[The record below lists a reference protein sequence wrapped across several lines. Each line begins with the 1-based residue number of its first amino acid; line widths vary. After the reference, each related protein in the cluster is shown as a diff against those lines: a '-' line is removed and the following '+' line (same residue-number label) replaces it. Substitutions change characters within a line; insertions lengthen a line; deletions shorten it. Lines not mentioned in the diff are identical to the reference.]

1 MKIKA
6 TVKKRIAG
14 LAFILFYLALLFAMF
29 FVSAGKLD
37 FPSAWISL
45 SMYSLTSI
53 INVFTVD
60 PELISERLQ
69 LGGEK
74 VNRKDQILASIS
86 YLFLFPTT
94 IIVAGLDLGR
104 FGWTQSFPVVIQI
117 IGLILYVL
125 GNLFSRWAMANN
137 RYFSTFVRIQ
147 KDRGH
152 VVETGGPYQ
161 FVRHPGYAGAI
172 LAAIVLPLALG
183 SVYAIAPALIGCVG
197 FIIRTNMEDN
207 QLKSE
212 LAGYPEYANKVKYR
226 LLPWVW

>member
-37 FPSAWISL
+37 FPFAWISL

-152 VVETGGPYQ
+152 VVESGGPYQ